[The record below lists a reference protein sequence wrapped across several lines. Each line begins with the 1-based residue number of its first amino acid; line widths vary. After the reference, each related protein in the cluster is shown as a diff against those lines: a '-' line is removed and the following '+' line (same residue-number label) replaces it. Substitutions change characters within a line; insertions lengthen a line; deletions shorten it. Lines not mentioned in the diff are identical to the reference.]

1 MTAFNLKTGMIR
13 TLILSLC
20 LLILFC
26 SAGCGSGKRDAGGK
40 ERETVL
46 GAAARMKEAVSSDEY
61 MDLLADGISSSE
73 LVTTAR
79 SQDLSQLK
87 AVYEIFLDTGVLME
101 TLGNVEQEKIDALPD
116 SLRTKITDSFF
127 SYLITAV
134 NSRLGSM
141 QLAFVNMF
149 SEGGA
154 YLDDTLKERR
164 AFVFVFE
171 GGFPIFAVFHP
182 LGEGIVSYS
191 TQWMA
196 GIGDEQITSVETLLS
211 ATRWDQIVGVSA
223 ELCDLAGAK

>member
-1 MTAFNLKTGMIR
+1 MTKIHLRTGMIR
-13 TLILSLC
+13 TLLLTLC
-20 LLILFC
+20 LLTLFF
-26 SAGCGSGKRDAGGK
+26 SAGCGSGKSDAGGK
-40 ERETVL
+40 ELETVL
-46 GAAARMKEAVSSDEY
+46 GAVARMKEAVSSDEY
-61 MDLLADGISSSE
+61 MDLLADGISSSD
-73 LVTTAR
+73 LVATVR
-79 SQDLSQLK
+79 SQDFSQLK

-101 TLGNVEQEKIDALPD
+101 TLGNLPKERIEALPE

-127 SYLITAV
+127 SYLISSL

-154 YLDDTLKERR
+154 YLDETLKEKR
-164 AFVFVFE
+164 AFVYVFE

-196 GIGDEQITSVETLLS
+196 GIGEEQITSVETLLS
-211 ATRWDQIVGVSA
+211 ATGWGQIAGVSA
-223 ELCDLAGAK
+223 KLLSNGR